1 MRKIIKI
8 FNIIILSFIFVLSG
22 CGKNS
27 SIDRSNDD
35 FRSINS
41 SEELSDFYFE
51 TILVYCPLNLEGPIM
66 EIKDIFEKETGCEVQ
81 INLAPVK
88 SLKEQLKISK
98 NGEVFISESNDST
111 EDISSYVYKTKELVG
126 HKPVLAV
133 KKNNFPGINS
143 LDNLIENGVFIS
155 FSDFDS
161 GIGGVSEK
169 FLKLCL
175 ERYDFYYA
183 DNIKE
188 EVIYKALDEY
198 DNCAV
203 VVWKETCDTEKFDII
218 EIAELDKLY
227 EPINA
232 IMLKCSEADNA
243 TREFIS
249 FLSSKEARDVFSKY
263 GYMVD

>member
-8 FNIIILSFIFVLSG
+8 FKVMILSFIFVLSG
-22 CGKNS
+22 CGRNF
-27 SIDRSNDD
+27 SIDRNNND
-35 FRSINS
+35 FRSVS
-41 SEELSDFYFE
+41 FSDELLNFYFE

-81 INLAPVK
+81 VNSAPVK

-98 NGEVFISESNDST
+98 NGEVFISESSDST
-111 EDISSYVYKTKELVG
+111 EDISLYVYKTKELAG

-133 KKNNFPGINS
+133 KKNNFAGVTS
-143 LDNLIENGVFIS
+143 LDNLMENNVFIS

-169 FLKLCL
+169 FLKLCS
-175 ERYDFYYA
+175 EKYDFYYA

-188 EVIYKALDEY
+188 EAIYKALDEY

-203 VVWKETCDTEKFDII
+203 VVWKETCDMEKFDVI
-218 EIAELDKLY
+218 EIKELDELY
-227 EPINA
+227 QPINA
-232 IMLKCSEADNA
+232 IMLKCSEADEA

-249 FLSSKEARDVFSKY
+249 FLNSNEARDIFSKY
-263 GYMVD
+263 GYIAD